1 MDELKEIEL
10 EDRVVING
18 YGVPWITACREY
30 FGDRGYFQLDRF
42 HVAREIRQLFRGHA
56 RYR

>member
-42 HVAREIRQLFRGHA
+42 HVAREIR
-56 RYR
+56 